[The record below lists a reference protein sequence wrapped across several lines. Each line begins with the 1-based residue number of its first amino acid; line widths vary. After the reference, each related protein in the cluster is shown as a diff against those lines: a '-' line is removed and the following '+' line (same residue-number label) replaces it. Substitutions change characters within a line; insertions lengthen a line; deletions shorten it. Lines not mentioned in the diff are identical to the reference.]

1 MDVWQ
6 RNILASGVRQKADLS
21 VTDSGFLQKR
31 PGLGIIPNNDALLEL
46 DALNF

>member
-1 MDVWQ
+1 MDLCQ
-6 RNILASGVRQKADLS
+6 YNGLASGVRHKADLS
-21 VTDSGFLQKR
+21 VADSGFLQKR